1 MALVVKFLT
10 IRLPRPCPR
19 SWAMERSLQ
28 VLYRV
33 LRPLRLLI
41 CKRVGM
47 ADLLV
52 SRCTNP
58 KEGIR
63 VVADITL
70 MITIDEMVVAEEEGE
85 GDEVVIREA
94 GTIDR
99 HIGKGAATT
108 GNHSPL
114 GDTCGM
120 DEADR
125 GVRREAPD
133 AWIFHGG
140 TNVGEVLLVS
150 THANLQHLHN
160 QPS

>member
-1 MALVVKFLT
+1 MNL
-10 IRLPRPCPR
+10 
-19 SWAMERSLQ
+19 
-28 VLYRV
+28 
-33 LRPLRLLI
+33 
-41 CKRVGM
+41 
-47 ADLLV
+47 
-52 SRCTNP
+52 

-70 MITIDEMVVAEEEGE
+70 MIITGETEAVEEGEE

-99 HIGKGAATT
+99 HTGKGVGTT

-114 GDTCGM
+114 GDTCDT

-125 GVRREAPD
+125 GVHQEAPD
-133 AWIFHGG
+133 VWIFHGG

-150 THANLQHLHN
+150 THASPQRPHN
-160 QPS
+160 QPL